1 MQIQYD
7 PSVDV
12 LIIRLRDGK
21 VSESDEVAP
30 GMIVDFDDEGRPLAI
45 EILNAERVLSP
56 DHKLELPFHMSVG

>member
-12 LIIRLRDGK
+12 LVIRLRDGK

-30 GMIVDFDDEGRPLAI
+30 GMIVDFDEDGRPLAI
-45 EILNAERVLSP
+45 EILNAEHVLSP
-56 DHKLELPFHMSVG
+56 DHKLELPFQMSVG

>member
-12 LIIRLRDGK
+12 LVIRLREGK

-30 GMIVDFDDEGRPLAI
+30 GMILDFDAEGRPLSI
-45 EILNAERVLSP
+45 EILNAERLLSP
-56 DHKLELPFHMSVG
+56 DHKLELPFQMTVG

>member
-12 LIIRLRDGK
+12 LVIRLRDGK

-30 GMIVDFDDEGRPLAI
+30 GMIVDFDEDGSPLAI

-56 DHKLELPFHMSVG
+56 DHKLELPFQMSVG